1 MEFVNLEEPD
11 VSKPIMIAAMQD
23 MGNVG
28 SIAIDFINKSL
39 NSRLFRYALP
49 PYPNYVVDKGGHI
62 DFQQERWEYRYIK
75 SIIVFGGGVG
85 QPQTNYE
92 LYELCQDVINIAK
105 L

>member
-39 NSRLFRYALP
+39 SSRLFRYVLP
-49 PYPNYVVDKGGHI
+49 PYPNYVIDKGGHI
-62 DFQQERWEYRYIK
+62 DFRQEKWE
-75 SIIVFGGGVG
+75 
-85 QPQTNYE
+85 
-92 LYELCQDVINIAK
+92 
-105 L
+105 